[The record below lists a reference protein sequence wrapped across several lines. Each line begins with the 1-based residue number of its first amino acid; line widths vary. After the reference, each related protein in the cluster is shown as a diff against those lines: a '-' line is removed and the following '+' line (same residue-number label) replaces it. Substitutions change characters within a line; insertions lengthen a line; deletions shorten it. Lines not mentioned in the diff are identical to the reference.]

1 MRDGLCHPCAERMR
15 RHVPGDGVVAWQDRY
30 PVITVIGQAMVKL
43 VRAPGSSLMEASPD
57 GSAFTT
63 AIWAARLGYPT
74 ALMARLSRDSLG
86 QFLRMHAASNGL
98 DISASPEADEPTM
111 ISVVSADRDTDSTDS
126 LYFRD
131 TASWQW
137 SAAELGWIPANTTVL
152 TLDLLDC
159 CVLPGSTWILRA
171 AARHRSRGAI
181 VCLNVTAK
189 PAVMGSPTRGQ
200 LLMDRPIKAADVVT
214 ASLEDIS
221 WLYPGRAAEDVAR
234 LWLAEGPALV
244 VITCGSDGLV
254 AVRKSGTVLYRA
266 TRLQAASVADFDAA
280 FTGALLG
287 GLHELSDAGVR
298 IEALNT
304 SELASVLDTATATA
318 SRSDTSCL
326 NLATASELR

>member
-1 MRDGLCHPCAERMR
+1 VQAR
-15 RHVPGDGVVAWQDRY
+15 QDRY
-30 PVITVIGQAMVKL
+30 PVITVIGEAMVKL
-43 VRAPGSSLMEASPD
+43 MPAPGSSLMQASPG

-63 AIWAARLGYPT
+63 AISAARLGYPT

-86 QFLRMHAASNGL
+86 QFLRMHAAINGL
-98 DISASPEADEPTM
+98 DVSASPEADEPTM
-111 ISVVSADRDTDSTDS
+111 IAVVSADADAARTDS

-137 SAAELGWIPANTTVL
+137 SAAELGWIPADTSVL
-152 TLDLLDC
+152 NLDLLDC

-171 AARHRSRGAI
+171 AARQRQRGAI
-181 VCLNVTAK
+181 ICLNVTAT

-200 LLMDRPIKAADVVT
+200 LLLDRAVKAADLVT

-221 WLYPGRAAEDVAR
+221 WLYPGRGAEAVAR
-234 LWLAEGPALV
+234 LWLARGPELV

-254 AVRKSGTVLYRA
+254 AVRKSGLALYRA
-266 TRLQAASVADFDAA
+266 TGPQPASVTDDAT

-287 GLHELSDAGVR
+287 GLHELSDAGVS
-298 IEALNT
+298 IKALSM
-304 SELASVLDTATATA
+304 SELAALLDTATATA
-318 SRSDTSCL
+318 SRSYTSCL

>member
-1 MRDGLCHPCAERMR
+1 M
-15 RHVPGDGVVAWQDRY
+15 
-30 PVITVIGQAMVKL
+30 ITVIGEAMVKL
-43 VRAPGSSLMEASPD
+43 VPSPGPSLMQSSPG

-63 AIWAARLGYPT
+63 ATWAARLGYPT
-74 ALMARLSRDSLG
+74 VLMARLSRDSLG

-98 DISASPEADEPTM
+98 DVSASPEADEPTM
-111 ISVVSADRDTDSTDS
+111 VAVVTTDADAESTDS

-137 SAAELGWIPANTTVL
+137 SAAELGWIPADTTVL
-152 TLDLLDC
+152 SLDVLDC
-159 CVLPGSTWILRA
+159 CVMPGSTWILRA
-171 AARHRSRGAI
+171 AARQRYRGAI
-181 VCLNVTAK
+181 VCLNVTVK

-200 LLMDRPIKAADVVT
+200 LLMDRPVKAADLVT

-221 WLYPGRAAEDVAR
+221 WLYPGRGAEAVAR
-234 LWLAEGPALV
+234 LWLAQGPELV

-266 TRLQAASVADFDAA
+266 TGLQPASVTDFHAA

-287 GLHELSDAGVR
+287 GLHELSDAGASV
-298 IEALNT
+298 EALST

-318 SRSDTSCL
+318 SRSDTTCR
-326 NLATASELR
+326 NLATASALR